1 MRKKTSNFLNKIV
14 KKDYNNLLEEILE
27 KKDFEENVKN
37 LLLEILYKT
46 EVAYKDYKTVKR
58 DVESQDEYM
67 KKITRIIQKNCKKIT
82 TVKPKSEQAKILKGK
97 SYEIDKENKT
107 ITCYPIGTKMLYCIA
122 QISKQDKIINEKYYL
137 VNKTLAEL
145 INIGNSID
153 KVEPLRDFNGWSWS
167 TIKKEIENIDCNLAY
182 QNLRIL
188 LGNEFLE
195 KWVNNK
201 EYILDY
207 YDLLQ
212 LKLEEKYG
220 TENKDNFMELLNLIS
235 VLVYKEIYSEEKEK
249 LEKEEEEKK
258 ALLQKFEKKQEYIEQ
273 ITKEKLEITNQIK
286 YLEKIKASRK
296 SLQEEYQKRNENLPL
311 EKKIFSM
318 KVLAKQLKEEEQE
331 LKQELEKR
339 NRMLN
344 PTNYVEE
351 KNKLEKQYN
360 LLKTENLTEKLIE
373 FQNIFMECFEINLK
387 IATEKE
393 DIINLIYNFRYYEML
408 PIDEKRNIQEVT
420 KLQERLKIIEKKL
433 WKKALNTKLIN
444 ENISF
449 EIFQYIFKTKIIS
462 LETLYITIK
471 KVNNKIII
479 EFTEDNE
486 NGFEEKFEISNKEEI
501 DENNIFRGNKNGHRF
516 KLFS

>member
-1 MRKKTSNFLNKIV
+1 MHT
-14 KKDYNNLLEEILE
+14 
-27 KKDFEENVKN
+27 
-37 LLLEILYKT
+37 
-46 EVAYKDYKTVKR
+46 
-58 DVESQDEYM
+58 
-67 KKITRIIQKNCKKIT
+67 
-82 TVKPKSEQAKILKGK
+82 
-97 SYEIDKENKT
+97 
-107 ITCYPIGTKMLYCIA
+107 
-122 QISKQDKIINEKYYL
+122 
-137 VNKTLAEL
+137 
-145 INIGNSID
+145 
-153 KVEPLRDFNGWSWS
+153 
-167 TIKKEIENIDCNLAY
+167 
-182 QNLRIL
+182 
-188 LGNEFLE
+188 
-195 KWVNNK
+195 
-201 EYILDY
+201 
-207 YDLLQ
+207 
-212 LKLEEKYG
+212 
-220 TENKDNFMELLNLIS
+220 
-235 VLVYKEIYSEEKEK
+235 EEKEK
-249 LEKEEEEKK
+249 LEKEEQEKK

-286 YLEKIKASRK
+286 HLEKVKASKK

-344 PTNYVEE
+344 PTNYIEE
-351 KNKLEKQYN
+351 KNKLEKQYD

-408 PIDEKRNIQEVT
+408 PIDEKRNINEVT
-420 KLQERLKIIEKKL
+420 ELQEQLKIIEKKL
-433 WKKALNTKLIN
+433 WKKVLNTKLIS

-462 LETLYITIK
+462 LENLYITIK